1 MKLGFVTVVWGVDA
15 SSNGGMTIPE
25 SFDSMYSGK
34 PKKMNVAKKHQGKQ
48 RLLLNILQGQK
59 TMVTKRWL

>member
-48 RLLLNILQGQK
+48 RLLLNIRK
-59 TMVTKRWL
+59 DKKPWL